1 MKIIVTGGCG
11 YTGTVLTQELI
22 KLGHRVIVID
32 TQWFGNHLKRSKRL
46 NIIKKDIRNLDDKV
60 FDKVDTVVHL
70 ANIANDPSAILNPN
84 LSWEINVL
92 GTKKIVEQAIKKKVK
107 HFIFASS
114 GSVYGVK
121 KEKRVTED
129 LSCVPISVYNKTKM
143 ISEKVLLSYSD
154 KIKIHCIRPAT
165 VCGFS
170 PRMRLDVSVNMFTYQ
185 ALKNKRI
192 TIFGGKQIRPN
203 INIQDLVKVYIHFI
217 KNRKIK
223 SGNYNAGF
231 ENLRILDIA
240 NLVKQKIPCKID
252 IIKKNND
259 PRSYRQDSA
268 KLLKTGFKPSSSVE
282 NAILE
287 IKNKYENNEII
298 LDEKC
303 NTVKWMKKI
312 GLDHG

>member
-1 MKIIVTGGCG
+1 
-11 YTGTVLTQELI
+11 
-22 KLGHRVIVID
+22 
-32 TQWFGNHLKRSKRL
+32 
-46 NIIKKDIRNLDDKV
+46 
-60 FDKVDTVVHL
+60 
-70 ANIANDPSAILNPN
+70 
-84 LSWEINVL
+84 
-92 GTKKIVEQAIKKKVK
+92 
-107 HFIFASS
+107 
-114 GSVYGVK
+114 
-121 KEKRVTED
+121 
-129 LSCVPISVYNKTKM
+129 
-143 ISEKVLLSYSD
+143 
-154 KIKIHCIRPAT
+154 
-165 VCGFS
+165 
-170 PRMRLDVSVNMFTYQ
+170 MFVYQ

-203 INIQDLVKVYIHFI
+203 INIQDLAKVYIHFI
-217 KNRKIK
+217 NNRKIE

-259 PRSYRQDSA
+259 PRSYRQDSE
-268 KLLKTGFKPSSSVE
+268 KLLKTGFNPSSSVE